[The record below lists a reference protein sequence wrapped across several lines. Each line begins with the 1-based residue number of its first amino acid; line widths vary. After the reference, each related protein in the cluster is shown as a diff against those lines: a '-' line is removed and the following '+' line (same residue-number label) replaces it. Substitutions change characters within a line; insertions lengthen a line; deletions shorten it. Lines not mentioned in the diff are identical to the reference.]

1 MKKLK
6 NELKKIMAF
15 VMFATFVVTMF
26 PTTTALAVEVTDEV
40 NYTQRS
46 IDTTEDES
54 GETEEELGGEEE
66 PETPDEEEKPGEP
79 DGNKDDDGTP
89 DEEVKPGKPDGEEEE
104 PETPDEE
111 EKPQEPD
118 GDKDDSETTP
128 DEEEKPQEPGGDTGD
143 SETPDEEEKP
153 EKPDGDKDDSETPDE
168 EEKPG
173 KPGGD
178 KDDSETTPD
187 EEEKPQKPDGD
198 KDDSETPD
206 EEEKPQEPDE
216 GQNVPAEEK
225 KDEVNFDESKSG
237 NVTGVKETNES
248 NNETPKVQSQVTE
261 QNEEI
266 LNEETLKQATN
277 NSTPEQVNKITYK
290 IPKTG
295 DKDSMML
302 NIAIV
307 IATMSLTAITM
318 LSTYERKKQK

>member
-128 DEEEKPQEPGGDTGD
+128 DEEEKPQEPGEDTG
-143 SETPDEEEKP
+143 
-153 EKPDGDKDDSETPDE
+153 DSETPDE

-178 KDDSETTPD
+178 TDDSETTPD

-198 KDDSETPD
+198 TDDSETPD

>member
-128 DEEEKPQEPGGDTGD
+128 DEEEKPQEP
-143 SETPDEEEKP
+143 
-153 EKPDGDKDDSETPDE
+153 
-168 EEKPG
+168 
-173 KPGGD
+173 
-178 KDDSETTPD
+178 
-187 EEEKPQKPDGD
+187 
-198 KDDSETPD
+198 
-206 EEEKPQEPDE
+206 DE

>member
-1 MKKLK
+1 MYMQT
-6 NELKKIMAF
+6 N
-15 VMFATFVVTMF
+15 
-26 PTTTALAVEVTDEV
+26 
-40 NYTQRS
+40 
-46 IDTTEDES
+46 
-54 GETEEELGGEEE
+54 
-66 PETPDEEEKPGEP
+66 
-79 DGNKDDDGTP
+79 
-89 DEEVKPGKPDGEEEE
+89 
-104 PETPDEE
+104 
-111 EKPQEPD
+111 
-118 GDKDDSETTP
+118 
-128 DEEEKPQEPGGDTGD
+128 
-143 SETPDEEEKP
+143 
-153 EKPDGDKDDSETPDE
+153 
-168 EEKPG
+168 
-173 KPGGD
+173 
-178 KDDSETTPD
+178 
-187 EEEKPQKPDGD
+187 
-198 KDDSETPD
+198 
-206 EEEKPQEPDE
+206 
-216 GQNVPAEEK
+216 K